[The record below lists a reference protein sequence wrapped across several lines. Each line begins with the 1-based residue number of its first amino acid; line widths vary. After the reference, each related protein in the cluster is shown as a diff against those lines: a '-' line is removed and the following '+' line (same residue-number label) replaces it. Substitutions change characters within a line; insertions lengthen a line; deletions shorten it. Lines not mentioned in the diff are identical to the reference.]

1 MIIRVVP
8 HENAWAEEFQK
19 EAGLFRA
26 ILGGELLRVYH
37 IGSTAVPNL
46 KAKPVIDLMPVVKD
60 VNAVDR
66 FKADFESAGY
76 EYMGEYGIPDRRFL
90 KKGGEHRTHNA
101 HIFGVRSEG
110 DIRRHLAVR
119 DYLRSHPLEA
129 AAYGALKE
137 KLALLFPADIDGYCD
152 GKDAFV
158 KQLEQKALAFYENRF
173 KTLDFSEN

>member
-37 IGSTAVPNL
+37 IGSTAVPDL

-66 FKADFESAGY
+66 FKADFESAG
-76 EYMGEYGIPDRRFL
+76 
-90 KKGGEHRTHNA
+90 
-101 HIFGVRSEG
+101 
-110 DIRRHLAVR
+110 
-119 DYLRSHPLEA
+119 
-129 AAYGALKE
+129 
-137 KLALLFPADIDGYCD
+137 
-152 GKDAFV
+152 
-158 KQLEQKALAFYENRF
+158 
-173 KTLDFSEN
+173 